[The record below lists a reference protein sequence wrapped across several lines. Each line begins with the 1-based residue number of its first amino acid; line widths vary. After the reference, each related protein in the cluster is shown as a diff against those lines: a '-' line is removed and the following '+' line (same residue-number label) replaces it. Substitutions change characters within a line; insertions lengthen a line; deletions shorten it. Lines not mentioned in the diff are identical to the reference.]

1 MAIYSINRIGKSVT
15 IRNIDTEN
23 FLLEVNFEKYC
34 SEGCD
39 GPEFVSILS
48 KALIPNA
55 SETIAFSVDGKYLVI
70 IKKNGVTVDTL
81 EYNIYEELKEAIID
95 SVFDNFCD
103 DCGDTTCCKKEDKID
118 VLISSQLCIERI
130 LTYSL
135 LKEYYNNPLFTNYL
149 QIAFDYYKCHFTVF
163 ERNKR
168 SFLKFLGRNMD
179 KYNLSGKFAII
190 YYIGFY
196 MMESLEDKDNV
207 DNLCIDYRIA
217 SIKLCAT
224 KYNIL
229 VEDLEDFFLQAVTIG
244 NNNTDKAISE
254 ILSEI
259 KNLQNSLDNIETSGG
274 ELIVQYTHPAGT
286 KGTTWICTEDGRKYT
301 FMSEN
306 TVVEF

>member
-1 MAIYSINRIGKSVT
+1 
-15 IRNIDTEN
+15 
-23 FLLEVNFEKYC
+23 
-34 SEGCD
+34 
-39 GPEFVSILS
+39 
-48 KALIPNA
+48 
-55 SETIAFSVDGKYLVI
+55 
-70 IKKNGVTVDTL
+70 
-81 EYNIYEELKEAIID
+81 
-95 SVFDNFCD
+95 
-103 DCGDTTCCKKEDKID
+103 
-118 VLISSQLCIERI
+118 
-130 LTYSL
+130 
-135 LKEYYNNPLFTNYL
+135 
-149 QIAFDYYKCHFTVF
+149 
-163 ERNKR
+163 
-168 SFLKFLGRNMD
+168 
-179 KYNLSGKFAII
+179 
-190 YYIGFY
+190 

-286 KGTTWICTEDGRKYT
+286 TGTTWICTEDGRKYT

-306 TVVEF
+306 TVIEF